1 MKVAKARED
10 LTSLPAVS
18 PSLKILSSFRF
29 DYFHVFLKVSDVEP
43 SLQHLLLFQKDL
55 QRHKETVRSADLD
68 PLPDCCPTSQCTC
81 SLACFRTH
89 GVGDVIG
96 DSFAKHWSGQSG
108 VDVFGVQV
116 LVLAVEEQRGCVAA
130 QQVGEGAPHHGE
142 AEHGSIL
149 WVEIYQQSSNP

>member
-1 MKVAKARED
+1 MLSPVFNIFFCSRKICNATKKPIVRRIW
-10 LTSLPAVS
+10 TRYPIVVPPQRTRSLP
-18 PSLKILSSFRF
+18 
-29 DYFHVFLKVSDVEP
+29 
-43 SLQHLLLFQKDL
+43 
-55 QRHKETVRSADLD
+55 
-68 PLPDCCPTSQCTC
+68 
-81 SLACFRTH
+81 CFRTH

-96 DSFAKHWSGQSG
+96 DSFAKHRSGQSG

-149 WVEIYQQSSNP
+149 WVENPSFLNLHEQTLH

>member
-1 MKVAKARED
+1 MKVAKAGEA

-18 PSLKILSSFRF
+18 PPLKILSSFCF
-29 DYFHVFLKVSDVEP
+29 NYFHMFLKVGDVQP

-55 QRHKETVRSADLD
+55 QRHKEVWSRYPVAV
-68 PLPDCCPTSQCTC
+68 PPRRTC
-81 SLACFRTH
+81 SLACSRTH
-89 GVGDVIG
+89 GVWDVIG
-96 DSFAKHWSGQSG
+96 DSFAKHRRGQSG

-116 LVLAVEEQRGCVAA
+116 LVLAVEEQRGGVAA

-149 WVEIYQQSSNP
+149 WVGNSRPF